1 MVFKRSNFFID
12 CKKHTQE
19 KEGLARMIKGGFIEK
34 HASGIY
40 IWLNLGLRMLE
51 KVKKIIKDELDAAGC
66 LEILMPTVQ
75 DQALWDKTERSNSFG
90 KEFLR
95 FKDRNERN
103 FLYGPT
109 AEEVVT
115 DLVSKFQIKKQ
126 EFPITLYNIQWKFR
140 DEIRPRFGLLRA
152 REFLMKDAYSFHQEE
167 SCLMKTYEKMFQ
179 AYSRIFEKLGIS
191 ICTNEADTGEMGGFL
206 SHEFQVKC
214 KLGENQLEYDNWP
227 NQPIQWNERDNAKIK
242 ESEDSKEK
250 FTEIGHLFALGD
262 KYTSKLGAVI
272 RENGKPLLMGCYG
285 IGISR
290 IIGVLFENAE
300 EKSLGKLAPFKY
312 NILLIDKSD
321 ESLEAL
327 KQVNTKLEEDNE
339 DILID
344 DREFASFGQK
354 ISEAKLIGSQIIII
368 IGKREASK
376 NKIGIIKNNEEQTYE
391 INDFLNWKL

>member
-167 SCLMKTYEKMFQ
+167 SCLMQTYEKMFQ

-242 ESEDSKEK
+242 ESEDSNEK

-354 ISEAKLIGSQIIII
+354 ISEAKLIGSEIIII

>member
-167 SCLMKTYEKMFQ
+167 SCLMQTYEKMFQ

-214 KLGENQLEYDNWP
+214 KLGENQLEYNNWP

-242 ESEDSKEK
+242 ESEDSNEK

-354 ISEAKLIGSQIIII
+354 ISEAKLIGSEIIII

>member
-1 MVFKRSNFFID
+1 M
-12 CKKHTQE
+12 
-19 KEGLARMIKGGFIEK
+19 
-34 HASGIY
+34 
-40 IWLNLGLRMLE
+40 
-51 KVKKIIKDELDAAGC
+51 
-66 LEILMPTVQ
+66 
-75 DQALWDKTERSNSFG
+75 
-90 KEFLR
+90 
-95 FKDRNERN
+95 
-103 FLYGPT
+103 
-109 AEEVVT
+109 
-115 DLVSKFQIKKQ
+115 
-126 EFPITLYNIQWKFR
+126 
-140 DEIRPRFGLLRA
+140 
-152 REFLMKDAYSFHQEE
+152 
-167 SCLMKTYEKMFQ
+167 
-179 AYSRIFEKLGIS
+179 
-191 ICTNEADTGEMGGFL
+191 
-206 SHEFQVKC
+206 
-214 KLGENQLEYDNWP
+214 
-227 NQPIQWNERDNAKIK
+227 

-354 ISEAKLIGSQIIII
+354 ISEAKLIGSEIIII